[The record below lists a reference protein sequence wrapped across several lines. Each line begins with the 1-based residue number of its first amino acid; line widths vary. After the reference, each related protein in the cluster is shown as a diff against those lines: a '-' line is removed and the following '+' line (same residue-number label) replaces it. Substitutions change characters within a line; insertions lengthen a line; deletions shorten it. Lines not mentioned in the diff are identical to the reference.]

1 MSDWLIVGLGNPG
14 PRYAKTR
21 HNLGFLAVMAFAE
34 ALERSGAQKGD
45 VQLRMNT
52 RWQAEVTKVN
62 GQDKDGQA
70 VRWHLFLPMTYMN
83 CCGPAIEQYRKFYNI
98 PLSQVVILVD
108 DIALPFGEIR
118 YREQG
123 SSGGHNGLKSIQQA
137 FGTQVYPRLRMGV
150 SAPISHPEQGKQD
163 LADYVLSPFS
173 DGEFRQMPDL
183 LNRVVDWVFA
193 LPVKG
198 SDEKRKQESL

>member
-1 MSDWLIVGLGNPG
+1 MTSDWLIVGLGNPG

-21 HNLGFLAVMAFAE
+21 HNLGFLAVNAFAE
-34 ALERSGAQKGD
+34 ALEKREQRGEA
-45 VQLRMNT
+45 QLRMNT
-52 RWQAEVTKVN
+52 RWQAEIAKIT
-62 GQDKDGQA
+62 GQIDGKA

-98 PLSQVVILVD
+98 PLSQLVILVD
-108 DIALPFGEIR
+108 DVALPFGEIR

-137 FGTQVYPRLRMGV
+137 LGTQEYPRLRMGV
-150 SAPISHPEQGKQD
+150 SAPINHPEQGRQD
-163 LADYVLSPFS
+163 LADYVLSPFL

-183 LNRVVDWVFA
+183 LNRVVEQLLA
-193 LPVKG
+193 LPVK
-198 SDEKRKQESL
+198 SRDEKKQESL